1 MEWSKVLERH
11 ILDLIKLVLNGSH
24 PLAKQSMVFD
34 DFNGWKATIGVNG
47 MTMVLEGNP
56 LEWQWFSMVANH

>member
-11 ILDLIKLVLNGSH
+11 RLDLIKLVLNGGH

-47 MTMVLEGNP
+47 MIMVLERHP
-56 LEWQWFSMVANH
+56 LDLME